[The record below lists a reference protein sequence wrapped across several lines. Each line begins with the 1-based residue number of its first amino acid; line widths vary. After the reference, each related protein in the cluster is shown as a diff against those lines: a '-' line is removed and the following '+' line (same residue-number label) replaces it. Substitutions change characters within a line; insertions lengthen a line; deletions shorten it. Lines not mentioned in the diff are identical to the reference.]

1 MSFKLIN
8 FLHIPINIYFRL
20 RFGFMNTINAYLRL
34 KISGWDFSLKCA
46 LIEFAIPN
54 QSLIY
59 FYLSEIFK
67 LAYKT
72 GFDYK
77 LVYSL
82 SGI

>member
-1 MSFKLIN
+1 
-8 FLHIPINIYFRL
+8 
-20 RFGFMNTINAYLRL
+20 MNTINAYLGL
-34 KISGWDFSLKCA
+34 IISVWDFSLKCA

-54 QSLIY
+54 ESLIY

-72 GFDYK
+72 VFF
-77 LVYSL
+77 